1 MTDSRF
7 IHIATNRDAVVEEEL
22 VDIMRVGEKER
33 VG

>member
-7 IHIATNRDAVVEEEL
+7 IHITTNRDAVVEAEL
-22 VDIMRVGEKER
+22 VDMMGVGEKER